1 MIPTM
6 NEIAQHRQAVLVRLQ
21 AACAA
26 AGREPGSV
34 SLLAVSKTFD
44 ADAVFQAWQS
54 GQREFGENYIQEG
67 VDKIARLRELA
78 PDGGLVWHCIGPVQS
93 NKTRLVAEHFDWLHT
108 VDRLKIAQR
117 LNEQRPAHLP
127 PLNVCLQVNIDGG
140 DTKSGVGPNEALGLA
155 QALLELP
162 RLRLRGLMTIPDAA
176 DDMLAVHRRALAV
189 FEDLQRTLVQPD
201 FDTLSMGMSGDMDA
215 AVQAGSTM
223 VRVGSAI
230 FGTRAPK
237 TA

>member
-1 MIPTM
+1 M

-44 ADAVFQAWQS
+44 ADGVHQAWCD

-67 VDKIARLRELA
+67 VDKIARLHELA
-78 PDGGLVWHCIGPVQS
+78 PGGGLVWHCIGPVQS

-108 VDRLKIAQR
+108 LDRLKIAQR

-140 DTKSGVGPNEALGLA
+140 DTKSGVAPHEALGLA
-155 QALLELP
+155 QAVLALP
-162 RLRLRGLMTIPDAA
+162 RLRLRGLMTIPDPV
-176 DDMLAVHRRALAV
+176 DDMVAVHTRARVL
-189 FEDLQRTLVQPD
+189 FEDLQRALALPD

-230 FGTRAPK
+230 FGTRPPK